1 VSSPAIVRVV
11 LPLADAAATAAL
23 AARVAP
29 LARPR
34 DVIALGGELG
44 TGKTHFARAF
54 IRTLAEPDEEVPS
67 PTFSLVQTYDTAA
80 GSVWHFDLYR
90 IRRPEEAL
98 ELGIEDAL
106 AEGIVLIEWPDRLGA
121 LLPPERLDVML
132 APGTGPDARTA
143 TIDAG
148 RGWAS
153 RLRSLAL

>member
-1 VSSPAIVRVV
+1 V
-11 LPLADAAATAAL
+11 PLADEAATASL
-23 AARVAP
+23 ATRIAH
-29 LARPR
+29 LAR
-34 DVIALGGELG
+34 DGDLIALRGELG
-44 TGKTHFARAF
+44 TGKTSFARAF
-54 IRTLAEPDEEVPS
+54 IRALGPADEEVPS